1 MKRSLFAFTVLA
13 ALLLAGCGNTERRLA
28 DITSEDG
35 YRITQQQ
42 AADITLAVP
51 MDALPDDIWQEDGHT
66 FAPEEVV
73 AYRTDTTTVYLD
85 YVMPSNEDDEKL
97 YIALACAYDLPESGT
112 ILLPYKVKDS
122 SANITSGEVNA
133 ASRDVTADGTVYPD
147 AVSLRGQGPGEKFA
161 FYLSADVCRQAEG
174 TLEIQVSC
182 NELTYEA
189 AD

>member
-122 SANITSGEVNA
+122 
-133 ASRDVTADGTVYPD
+133 TVYPD